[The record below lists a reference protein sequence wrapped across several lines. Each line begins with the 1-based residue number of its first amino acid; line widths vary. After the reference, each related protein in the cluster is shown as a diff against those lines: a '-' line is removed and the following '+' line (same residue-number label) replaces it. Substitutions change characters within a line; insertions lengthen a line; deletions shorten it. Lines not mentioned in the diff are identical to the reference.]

1 MRKYFGI
8 HNHTEYSNIRL
19 LDSIN
24 RPKDLIKKA
33 IELGLS
39 GIAITDHEC
48 LAAHPIVNRLAEDYP
63 DFKIALGNEIYLT
76 NTRESGQKYYH
87 FILIAKDEI
96 GYRAIK
102 ELSSIAW
109 YNSYSDRGMERV
121 PLLKSELKEV
131 MSKYKGHVIATT
143 ACLGGELSTNALSMS
158 MSEEVNDMTSAKIF
172 YDNILKFMEYC
183 LDVFGEDFYIECAPS
198 TDKDQ
203 IQVNKKLYR
212 IAQVYNVKM
221 VVGTDA
227 HYLTAADRPVHKAYL
242 NSKNGDR
249 EVDSF
254 YEFSRLMDS
263 DEIDKLLSLCFSEE
277 TIDWILDNTL
287 EIENKIQ
294 KYSLFHKQNIPTV
307 EVKNYP
313 KKEMHQTFQANYPF
327 MSGMFKSDDIQNRY
341 WINQCFDKLVELNKS
356 QDKNYLDEL
365 EEETRVKSVISEKLE
380 TNMFRYP
387 NTLQHYIDMIWECGS
402 MVGAGRGSSCA
413 ALNHYLMGITQL
425 DPIEWNLPFFRYL
438 NEERIE
444 LGDIDI
450 DICPSKRPLIL
461 QKIKEE
467 RSQMFDKN
475 IDEWAK
481 SNLGCTLIATFGTEK
496 TKSAIQ
502 TACRGYRSEDYPDG
516 IDVDEALYMSSLIP
530 EERGFLWSI
539 KEVVYGDE
547 EKGRKPV
554 TSFLRE
560 VNNYPGLLDIIMAIE
575 GLVNHRGSH
584 ASGVILFEGDPFEHC
599 AFMKTPKGEI
609 TTQFDLHDCEYM
621 GLTKYDFLVTE
632 VQDKLVQA
640 IKLMQEDEVIES
652 ELSLR
657 EVYNKYFHPNV
668 LPLDDNR
675 IWKALSDVSVIN
687 TFQFDSLEGSKTA
700 KKIQPKNILE
710 MTAANGLMRLMGE
723 EGEERPI
730 DKYIRQKNNIQL
742 WYDEMT
748 RYGLSEE
755 EQSWLEPYFKADYG
769 VPPDQESL
777 MLMLMDKNLCGF
789 TLGEANAAR
798 KIVGKKQMSKIP
810 ELREKVLTNAT
821 SKALGRYIWKYGAG
835 PQMGY
840 SFSRIHALA
849 YSFIGVQTLFIATN
863 WNPIYWNTACLIV
876 NSGSLEDNSEEELVD
891 IYEPEASDLAD
902 GITFVDLPD
911 KSAKIRKTASTDY
924 GKMAKAMGDIMSAG
938 IKLSL
943 VDINKSDFGFKPDV
957 ENNQILFGMK
967 GLLNVSDD
975 TVRAIIANRPYESPR
990 DFLNKVKPNKQ
1001 AMISLI
1007 KGGAFDSMMD
1017 RKRCMVWYI
1026 WETCDKKKRIT
1037 LQNMGGLIKH
1047 NLLPKDTEERI
1058 FAFKIYEFNRY
1069 LKAMCAKDA
1078 THYTLDERAIDFLIS
1093 SGYEALIEEDFKLN
1107 LKNWEKKYQAWMDVF
1122 RDWISKNKDK
1132 ILNDLNNSIFKEDWD
1147 KYASGTIS
1155 AWEMEVLCFYYHEH
1169 ELAHVDKERYG
1180 FVDFF
1185 ELPTEPVVEK
1195 TYPRGGKTVNIFK
1208 LDKICGTCI
1217 AKNKT
1222 KSTVTLLTTT
1232 GVVNVKFRKEYFTL
1246 FDKQISEKGADG
1258 VKHVVEK
1265 SWFNRGNM
1273 IVVQGIRQGD
1283 DFITKKYATS
1293 NGHQLYKIDSI
1304 TANNELVLKTERYMG
1319 E

>member
-24 RPKDLIKKA
+24 RPKDLIEKA

-48 LAAHPIVNRLAEDYP
+48 LSAHTQINRLVDKYP

-76 NTRESGQKYYH
+76 DTRESGQKYYH
-87 FILIAKDEI
+87 FILIAKDEL

-109 YNSYSDRGMERV
+109 YNLYSDKGMERV
-121 PLLKSELKEV
+121 PTLKSELKEI

-143 ACLGGELSTNALSMS
+143 ACLGGELSTNALGMK
-158 MSEEVNDMTSAKIF
+158 MAENVNDMTSAKIF

-183 LDVFGEDFYIECAPS
+183 IDVFGEDFYIECAPS
-198 TDKDQ
+198 TNKDQ
-203 IQVNKKLYR
+203 ITANKKLHK
-212 IAQVYNVKM
+212 IAQAYNVKM

-242 NSKNGDR
+242 TSKEGDR

-263 DEIDKLLSLCFSEE
+263 DEIYQLLGLCYPIEV
-277 TIDWILDNTL
+277 IDWILDNTL

-294 KYSLFHKQNIPTV
+294 NFSLFHKQNIPTV
-307 EVKNYP
+307 EVKDYP
-313 KKEMHQTFQANYPF
+313 KKILEDNGNYPNL
-327 MSGMFKSDDIQNRY
+327 KKLYISDDIQDRY
-341 WINQCFDKLVELNKS
+341 WVNQCADKLKELNLYDNKE
-356 QDKNYLDEL
+356 YWDEL
-365 EEETRVKSVISEKLE
+365 EEEARVKSIISEKLE

-425 DPIEWNLPFFRYL
+425 DPIKWNLPFFRYI

-444 LGDIDI
+444 IGDIDI
-450 DICPSKRPLIL
+450 DICPSKRPIIL
-461 QKIKEE
+461 QKIKDE
-467 RSQMFDKN
+467 RSSSFNN
-475 IDEWAK
+475 IIPIWAK
-481 SNLGCTLIATFGTEK
+481 KNLGCTLIATFGTEK
-496 TKSAIQ
+496 PKSAIQ

-516 IDVDEALYMSSLIP
+516 IDIDEALYMSSLIP
-530 EERGFLWSI
+530 EERGFLWPI
-539 KEVVYGDE
+539 RDVVYGNE

-554 TSFLRE
+554 SSFIRE
-560 VNNYPGLLDIIMAIE
+560 VNNYPGLLDIIIAIE
-575 GLVNHRGSH
+575 GLINHRGSH
-584 ASGVILFEGDPFEHC
+584 ASGVILFEDDPFEYC

-632 VQDKLVQA
+632 VQDKLVQT
-640 IKLMQEDEVIES
+640 IKLMQEDNIIEP
-652 ELSLR
+652 ELTLR
-657 EVYNKYFHPNV
+657 EIYNKYFHPNV
-668 LPLDDNR
+668 LPLEDNR
-675 IWKALSDVSVIN
+675 IWQALSEGSVIN

-700 KKIQPKNILE
+700 KKIRPKNILE

-723 EGEERPI
+723 EGEDRPI
-730 DKYIRQKNNIQL
+730 DKYVRQKNNIKL
-742 WYDEMT
+742 WYDEMDAV
-748 RYGLSEE
+748 GLTKE
-755 EQSWLEPYFKADYG
+755 EQKNIEPYFKADYG

-777 MLMLMDKNLCGF
+777 MLMLMDKNICGF
-789 TLGEANAAR
+789 SLAEANAAR
-798 KIVGKKQMSKIP
+798 KIVGKKQMEKIP
-810 ELREKVLTNAT
+810 ELRQKVLNNAT
-821 SKALGRYIWKYGAG
+821 SPRLGQYIWKHGVG

-849 YSFIGVQTLFIATN
+849 YSFIGAQTLHIATN
-863 WNPIYWNTACLIV
+863 WNPIYWNCACLIV

-891 IYEPEASDLAD
+891 IFEPGASDLAD
-902 GITFVDLPD
+902 GITFEDLPD

-957 ENNQILFGMK
+957 EHNQILFGMK
-967 GLLNVSDD
+967 GLLNVSDE
-975 TVRAIIANRPYESPR
+975 TVQDIIANRPYSSPR
-990 DFLNKVKPNKQ
+990 DFLNKVKPKKQ

-1017 RKRCMVWYI
+1017 RKECMVWYI
-1026 WETCDKKKRIT
+1026 WETCDKKKNLT
-1037 LQNMGGLIKH
+1037 LQNMGGLIKYD
-1047 NLLPKDTEERI
+1047 LLPREEENQI
-1058 FAFKIYEFNRY
+1058 IAYKVYEFTRY
-1069 LKAMCAKDA
+1069 LKAMCKKDA
-1078 THYTLDERAIDFLIS
+1078 NTYRLDERAIDFLQS
-1093 SGYEALIEEDFKLN
+1093 LEYDDLITDDLELN
-1107 LKNWEKKYQAWMDVF
+1107 AKIWDKKYQVWMDVF
-1122 RDWISKNKDK
+1122 RNWIAGNKQD
-1132 ILNDLNNSIFKEDWD
+1132 ILKKLNMLIFKEAWD
-1147 KYASGTIS
+1147 KYASGNIS
-1155 AWEMEVLCFYYHEH
+1155 AWEMEVLCFYYHDH
-1169 ELAHVDKERYG
+1169 ELAHINNERYG

-1195 TYPRGGKTVNIFK
+1195 TYPRGNKMINIFK

-1232 GVVNVKFRKEYFTL
+1232 GVVNVKFRKDYFTL

-1258 VKHVVEK
+1258 IKHVKEK

-1293 NGHQLYKIDSI
+1293 GGHQLYKIDSV
-1304 TANNELVLKTERYMG
+1304 AVNGELVLKTERYMG
-1319 E
+1319 GTE

>member
-1 MRKYFGI
+1 MRKYFNC

-143 ACLGGELSTNALSMS
+143 ACLGGELSTNALGMS

-263 DEIDKLLSLCFSEE
+263 DEINKLLSLCFSEE

-313 KKEMHQTFQANYPF
+313 PLEVESDFTGRYKPEWNFPHLDEML
-327 MSGMFKSDDIQNRY
+327 SSDDIQNRY
-341 WINQCFDKLVELNKS
+341 WVNQCLEKLSKLNKYNTQYLS
-356 QDKNYLDEL
+356 QL
-365 EEETRVKSVISEKLE
+365 EEEARVKSIISEKLE

-657 EVYNKYFHPNV
+657 EVYDKYFHPNV
-668 LPLDDNR
+668 LPLNDNR

-700 KKIQPKNILE
+700 KKIQPKI
-710 MTAANGLMRLMGE
+710 
-723 EGEERPI
+723 
-730 DKYIRQKNNIQL
+730 
-742 WYDEMT
+742 
-748 RYGLSEE
+748 
-755 EQSWLEPYFKADYG
+755 F
-769 VPPDQESL
+769 
-777 MLMLMDKNLCGF
+777 
-789 TLGEANAAR
+789 
-798 KIVGKKQMSKIP
+798 
-810 ELREKVLTNAT
+810 
-821 SKALGRYIWKYGAG
+821 WK
-835 PQMGY
+835 
-840 SFSRIHALA
+840 
-849 YSFIGVQTLFIATN
+849 
-863 WNPIYWNTACLIV
+863 
-876 NSGSLEDNSEEELVD
+876 
-891 IYEPEASDLAD
+891 
-902 GITFVDLPD
+902 
-911 KSAKIRKTASTDY
+911 
-924 GKMAKAMGDIMSAG
+924 
-938 IKLSL
+938 
-943 VDINKSDFGFKPDV
+943 
-957 ENNQILFGMK
+957 
-967 GLLNVSDD
+967 
-975 TVRAIIANRPYESPR
+975 
-990 DFLNKVKPNKQ
+990 
-1001 AMISLI
+1001 
-1007 KGGAFDSMMD
+1007 
-1017 RKRCMVWYI
+1017 
-1026 WETCDKKKRIT
+1026 
-1037 LQNMGGLIKH
+1037 
-1047 NLLPKDTEERI
+1047 
-1058 FAFKIYEFNRY
+1058 
-1069 LKAMCAKDA
+1069 
-1078 THYTLDERAIDFLIS
+1078 
-1093 SGYEALIEEDFKLN
+1093 
-1107 LKNWEKKYQAWMDVF
+1107 
-1122 RDWISKNKDK
+1122 
-1132 ILNDLNNSIFKEDWD
+1132 
-1147 KYASGTIS
+1147 
-1155 AWEMEVLCFYYHEH
+1155 
-1169 ELAHVDKERYG
+1169 
-1180 FVDFF
+1180 
-1185 ELPTEPVVEK
+1185 
-1195 TYPRGGKTVNIFK
+1195 
-1208 LDKICGTCI
+1208 
-1217 AKNKT
+1217 
-1222 KSTVTLLTTT
+1222 
-1232 GVVNVKFRKEYFTL
+1232 
-1246 FDKQISEKGADG
+1246 
-1258 VKHVVEK
+1258 
-1265 SWFNRGNM
+1265 
-1273 IVVQGIRQGD
+1273 
-1283 DFITKKYATS
+1283 
-1293 NGHQLYKIDSI
+1293 
-1304 TANNELVLKTERYMG
+1304 
-1319 E
+1319 